1 MGERLPSKERLMA
14 EANLAVFDLVRYVL
28 SGTELDPDKVAELV
42 LRYQAK
48 AMAMVR
54 GPGEYAV
61 SVTPEQTLLFSALAS
76 MCGATFVQL
85 CQVRER
91 RSMSTGE
98 VLAELA
104 RYQEILVTGGEL

>member
-1 MGERLPSKERLMA
+1 MGEQLPSGERLMA

-28 SGTELDPDKVAELV
+28 ANPELDPDKVAELV

-48 AMAMVR
+48 TTALYY
-54 GPGEYAV
+54 GPGQHAV

-76 MCGATFVQL
+76 MCGAVFVQL
-85 CQVRER
+85 CHTRER
-91 RSMSTGE
+91 RSMRVDE

-104 RYQEILVTGGEL
+104 RYQEILLTGGEL